1 VTTQKRT
8 ILLVDDEPINIHV
21 LRSILPPDYKIKV
34 ALNGQKALQL
44 SATEPF
50 PDLIFMDVI
59 MPDLDGYEVCR
70 LLKSDLKTA
79 QIKIIF
85 VSAHCDESERR
96 KGLSFGAI
104 DFISK
109 PVNPQ
114 QVLQA
119 LADALP

>member
-1 VTTQKRT
+1 MTTQKRT
-8 ILLVDDEPINIHV
+8 ILLVDDEPINIDV
-21 LRSILPPDYKIKV
+21 LRGILPPEYKIKV

-44 SATEPF
+44 SAIEPF
-50 PDLIFMDVI
+50 PDLIFMDVV

-70 LLKSDLKTA
+70 LLKSDPKTA

-85 VSAHCDESERR
+85 VSAHCDELERR
-96 KGLSFGAI
+96 KGLSLGAI

-114 QVLQA
+114 KVLQV